1 MKQKTAAFLI
11 IGNEILSGRTQDANL
26 NYLAT
31 KLTDKGIALSEARIV
46 PDVEAEIISAVTA
59 LSDKYDYC
67 FTSGGIGPT
76 HDDIT
81 MASIAK
87 AFNVPVIQDA
97 DAYQMLVEYYGGE
110 DQLTSARAR
119 MALVPEGSTLIENVV
134 SGAPGA
140 RFKNVFIMAGVPK
153 IMHAMLDTILETLG
167 DGPKTI
173 SETIVFERPESQLA
187 EPLGEIA
194 KAHPDVD
201 IGSYPQYRE
210 GKYVV
215 SIVVRGLDKEK
226 LNAAVNEIRKIS

>member
-26 NYLAT
+26 HYLAQ
-31 KLTDKGIALSEARIV
+31 KLADKGIALREVRVV
-46 PDVEAEIISAVTA
+46 PDVEDEIVDAVRA
-59 LSDKYDYC
+59 LSKKYDHC

-81 MASIAK
+81 MDAIAK
-87 AFNVPVIQDA
+87 AFGVAAVRNEE
-97 DAYQMLVEYYGGE
+97 AYQMLVTYYGGE
-110 DQLTSARAR
+110 EHITPARSR
-119 MALVPEGSTLIENVV
+119 MARVPEGSTLIENVV

-140 RFKNVFIMAGVPK
+140 QIENVYIMAGVPR
-153 IMHAMLDTILETLG
+153 IMQAMLDKVLETLG
-167 DGPKTI
+167 DGPKII
-173 SETIVFERPESQLA
+173 SETVVFEKPESQLA
-187 EPLGEIA
+187 EPLAEIA

-215 SIVVRGLDKEK
+215 SVVIRGLDKNK
-226 LNAAVNEIRKIS
+226 VDAAADACRAI